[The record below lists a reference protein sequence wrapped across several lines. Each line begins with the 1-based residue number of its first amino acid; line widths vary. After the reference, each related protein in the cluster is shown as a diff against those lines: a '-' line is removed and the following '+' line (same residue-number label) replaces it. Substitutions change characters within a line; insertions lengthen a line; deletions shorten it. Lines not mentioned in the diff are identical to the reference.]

1 MKKLVITF
9 FAVAVTIIALA
20 AGTKVWMYSH
30 SGNHKCL
37 DLADFDSLSFVE
49 PGFLEVSPVEK
60 KIGKE
65 GGRFTLD
72 ITANKPWTASSND
85 PAVILGTTQGT
96 GNAKISCTAMP
107 NAEEESYIAII
118 TVTLEDNTYKQV
130 LVAVGEDESKVKSI
144 RFKEKEYIIR
154 EDYMDLNLKKEL
166 VVVPEGILDT
176 CKIVWKM
183 NSGGL
188 IAEMDGD
195 YLRPKNYG
203 AEKVTATIQGM
214 SASCNIT
221 IQAVIDKKYTNAFFL
236 LNQGNMGSNAATLDV
251 YDYNHSDYY
260 NDIYPICNHNK
271 DMKLG
276 DVGTDLQIYGGK
288 MYAILNCSN
297 RVEIMD
303 AATAV
308 HIASINIPNCRY
320 IAFHDGKAYVTSYA
334 GARSIGD
341 EVIGY
346 VAEIDTVTLTLT
358 GRRCNVGYNPD
369 GIAILDGKA
378 YVANSG
384 GYLQPEY
391 DNRLS
396 IIDLASMTEIK
407 KVELLTNMD
416 RVAVSSDGLLYITS
430 RGNYKEYPQHD
441 PPLPY
446 IPSTIIAWDPKTETT
461 VKDYGIGATNIYM
474 SGDSCYVIYT
484 DYMSETGYKIIN
496 TKAKAVVSENFIKDG
511 TDAKIKCPYGIAVNP
526 KNRQI
531 IVCDAT
537 DFVSSGVL
545 YYFNADGTLKWKT
558 DTGDVP
564 ACIAFLNKA
573 K

>member
-1 MKKLVITF
+1 MKKYVITF
-9 FAVAVTIIALA
+9 FAVVVTIIAMA

-30 SGNHKCL
+30 SGNHKYL

-144 RFKEKEYIIR
+144 SFKEKEYIIR

-271 DMKLG
+271 YMKLG
-276 DVGTDLQIYGGK
+276 DVGTDLQIYGSK
-288 MYAILNCSN
+288 MYDVINCSN
-297 RVEIMD
+297 RVVIMD
-303 AATAV
+303 ATTAEYLGEV
-308 HIASINIPNCRY
+308 TVKNCRY
-320 IAFHDGKAYVTSYA
+320 IAFYDGKAYVTSYA
-334 GARSIGD
+334 GAFGSG
-341 EVIGY
+341 EQLGS
-346 VAEIDTVTLTLT
+346 VAEIDTTTLALT
-358 GRRCNVGYNPD
+358 GRICQVGYQPD
-369 GIAILDGKA
+369 GIAAVDGKL

-384 GYLQPEY
+384 GYRSPEY

-396 IIDLASMTEIK
+396 VIDIASFTEIK
-407 KVELLTNMD
+407 KIELLPSMD
-416 RVAVSSDGLLYITS
+416 RIAVSRDKKLYITS
-430 RGNYKEYPQHD
+430 RGNYMEYPDHN

-446 IPSTIIAWDPKTETT
+446 IPSTLVVFDPQTESI
-461 VKDYGIGATNIYM
+461 VKDFNLPASNICIT
-474 SGDSCYVIYT
+474 GDSCYAIYT
-484 DYMSETGYKIIN
+484 DYINETHYNIIN
-496 TKAKAVVSENFIKDG
+496 TKTQSVVSENFIKDG
-511 TDAKIKCPYGIAVNP
+511 SDTGIRIPYAIAVNP
-526 KNRQI
+526 KNRDI

-537 DFVSSGVL
+537 DFVSPGEI
-545 YYFNADGTLKWKT
+545 YYYGRDGILKWKHT
-558 DTGDVP
+558 TGDIP
-564 ACIAFLNKA
+564 ACIAFLHKE